1 MELDDADAAGVFALE
16 STCEDDTRR
25 VAEALAAV
33 LEPGDVVALEGTL
46 GVGKTLF
53 SAALARAL
61 GVPPE
66 EHVASPSYALVNVY
80 RGGRAPV
87 AHLDLYRLEGDDE
100 LAGIGFDDLLD
111 EGAIVVV
118 EWPERA
124 RAIGDVA
131 TFWLRFEDT
140 GPTARRLTLLVGPE
154 AAREALTSTLSAFR
168 AAARRP

>member
-1 MELDDADAAGVFALE
+1 MDPVEAEGIALE
-16 STCEDDTRR
+16 SAREEDTRAI
-25 VAEALAAV
+25 AEALAAV

-53 SAALARAL
+53 AAALARAL

-66 EHVASPSYALVNVY
+66 ERVASPSYALVNEY
-80 RGGRAPV
+80 RGGRAPL

-100 LAGIGFDDLLD
+100 LAGVGFDDLLD
-111 EGAIVVV
+111 QGAIVVV

-124 RAIGDVA
+124 ASIGEVA

-140 GPTARRLTLLVGPE
+140 GPTTRRLSLLVGPA
-154 AAREALTSTLSAFR
+154 AAREALLTTLAPFR
-168 AAARRP
+168 APAPRP